1 MAGDRKQ
8 PRSGGNGSSSRGG
21 GRGGTGAQQPIPA
34 GGRFSDR
41 MRAAS
46 PYPPFRTTFLRAFR
60 ALGASPAILLLP
72 LLFVG
77 GLWIGLVAVGLEV
90 FPRTLVEAMALPPVS
105 SFYTDWIIPASITG
119 QSLGTLAIIVVIT
132 IVRSAVWAVLVGMLL
147 EALEYGTVTMV
158 GVLQGLR
165 AFRTILAVM
174 LASLFAILAS
184 IILLP
189 AILGSIGLLVFTFVL
204 AGGIYLLPFAPAAA
218 VRGNLPPAEAF
229 RRSIRAARL
238 PGPRHMVLAV
248 LYFFVVLLLVA
259 FVPGGSIITANPPL
273 AEWIWDL
280 AGTVVQVLFLAA
292 FCERWLA
299 VEDIVPTGPA
309 PRRQPRAPARRR

>member
-1 MAGDRKQ
+1 VARDRRR
-8 PRSGGNGSSSRGG
+8 PRSGGNGASSRGSSQ
-21 GRGGTGAQQPIPA
+21 RAAEQAPIPP
-34 GGRFSDR
+34 GRFTER

-46 PYPPFRTTFLRAFR
+46 PYPPLRTTFLRALL
-60 ALGASPAILLLP
+60 AIGASPWILVVP
-72 LLFVG
+72 LVFVG
-77 GLWIGLVAVGLEV
+77 ALWLGLVAAGLEV
-90 FPRTLVEAMALPPVS
+90 FPRTLVEALALPPVS

-119 QSLGTLAIIVVIT
+119 QSLGTLAIIVMIT
-132 IVRSAVWAVLVGMLL
+132 VVRSVMWSVLVGMLL
-147 EALEYGTVTMV
+147 EALEYGTVTLV

-165 AFRTILAVM
+165 AFRTIFALM

-189 AILGSIGLLVFTFVL
+189 AVLGSIGLLVFTFVL
-204 AGGIYLLPFAPAAA
+204 AGGIYLLPFVPPAA
-218 VRGNLPPAEAF
+218 VRGNLPPMEAF
-229 RRSIRAARL
+229 RRSSRAARL

-273 AEWIWDL
+273 AEWAWDL
-280 AGTVVQVLFLAA
+280 GGTVVQLLFLAA

-299 VEDIVPTGPA
+299 VEALVPTGPP
-309 PRRQPRAPARRR
+309 PRREPRTPARRR

>member
-1 MAGDRKQ
+1 MARDRRR
-8 PRSGGNGSSSRGG
+8 PRSGGDGASSRGSS
-21 GRGGTGAQQPIPA
+21 RPVAAEQQVPS

-41 MRAAS
+41 MRAES
-46 PYPPFRTTFLRAFR
+46 PYPPLRTTFGHALR

-77 GLWIGLVAVGLEV
+77 ALWLGLVACGLEV
-90 FPRTLVEAMALPPVS
+90 FPRTLVEAVALPPVS
-105 SFYTDWIIPASITG
+105 SFYTDWIIPASIAG
-119 QSLGTLAIIVVIT
+119 QSLGALAIIVVIT
-132 IVRSAVWAVLVGMLL
+132 LVRSLVWSLLVGMLL
-147 EALEYGTVTMV
+147 EALEYGTVTRV
-158 GVLQGLR
+158 GVLQGLQ

-184 IILLP
+184 IVLLP

-218 VRGNLPPAEAF
+218 VRGNLPPMEAF
-229 RRSIRAARL
+229 RRSTRAARL

-273 AEWIWDL
+273 SEWAWDL
-280 AGTVVQVLFLAA
+280 GGTVVQILFLAA

-309 PRRQPRAPARRR
+309 PRRQPRTPPRRR